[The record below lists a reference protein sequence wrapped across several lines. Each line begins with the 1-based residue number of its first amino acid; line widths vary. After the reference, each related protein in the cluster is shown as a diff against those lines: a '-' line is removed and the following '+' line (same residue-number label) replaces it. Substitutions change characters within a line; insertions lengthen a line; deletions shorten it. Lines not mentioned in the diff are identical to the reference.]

1 MVPKLRFKEY
11 TDKWTLS
18 TLSEAAVQIIDGD
31 RGANYPSSD
40 DFSSS
45 GYCLFLNAGNVTKD
59 GFKFDDVAFIT
70 EEKDAL
76 LRKGKISRGDLVL
89 TTRGSVGNAALYN
102 NDIYFENIRINSG
115 MVIIRTQKKISPDF
129 LYEYFKSNFFST
141 WLSKVAFGSAQPQ
154 LSVKIINELS
164 IYFPES
170 SEQSRIG
177 NFLFAVDKKIALL
190 DKQHKLLRQYKKGMM
205 QNIFTQELRF
215 KDDSGDEFSDWEE
228 VELKKIASKVN
239 TKNRDNSVST
249 VLTNSATQGIVSQES
264 YFEREIVTESNLTG
278 YYVVRVGDFVY
289 NPRISSTAP
298 VGPIK
303 MNELTQGVMS
313 PLYTVF
319 RFEKGLLKFYQY
331 FFESS
336 VWHDY
341 MKSVANSGARHDR
354 MNISGADFFDHPVP
368 HPSDEEQTKI
378 ARFLST
384 IDDKITTKKAE
395 LDKLKTWKQGL
406 SQQMFV

>member
-1 MVPKLRFKEY
+1 MMVPKLRFKEVSIN
-11 TDKWTLS
+11 KWETFSLGEIANFRRGSFPQPYGLPEWFDDNGYPFVQVFDVSDNMRLKDRTKSKISQLAANQSIFAPKGTLIMTIQGS
-18 TLSEAAVQIIDGD
+18 IGRLALMQYDAYVDRTLLIFQSYKKNINIDFLK
-31 RGANYPSSD
+31 YS
-40 DFSSS
+40 
-45 GYCLFLNAGNVTKD
+45 LFLLFDIEKKKAD
-59 GFKFDDVAFIT
+59 GGV
-70 EEKDAL
+70 
-76 LRKGKISRGDLVL
+76 
-89 TTRGSVGNAALYN
+89 
-102 NDIYFENIRINSG
+102 
-115 MVIIRTQKKISPDF
+115 IRTITKQTLTDFRISIPSNEEQTKIADF
-129 LYEYFKSNFFST
+129 LSSIDE
-141 WLSKVAFGSAQPQ
+141 
-154 LSVKIINELS
+154 KIT
-164 IYFPES
+164 
-170 SEQSRIG
+170 
-177 NFLFAVDKKIALL
+177 LL
-190 DKQHKLLRQYKKGMM
+190 NKQYDLLCRYKKGMM
-205 QNIFTQELRF
+205 QKIFSQDLRF
-215 KDDSGDEFSDWEE
+215 KNDSGYEYPEWEE

-278 YYVVRVGDFVY
+278 YYVVRIGDFVY

-354 MNISGADFFDHPVP
+354 MNISGADFFGLPVP
-368 HPSDEEQTKI
+368 QPLEEEQTKI
-378 ARFLST
+378 ARFLSA
-384 IDDKITTKKAE
+384 IDDKITIKKAE

-406 SQQMFV
+406 LQQMFI

>member
-1 MVPKLRFKEY
+1 MVPKLRFNGFTIPWKQ
-11 TDKWTLS
+11 
-18 TLSEAAVQIIDGD
+18 AQIGSILTIGSGRDYKHLAHGEVPVFGTGGLMTYVDEFLYDGETVCI
-31 RGANYPSSD
+31 G
-40 DFSSS
+40 
-45 GYCLFLNAGNVTKD
+45 
-59 GFKFDDVAFIT
+59 
-70 EEKDAL
+70 
-76 LRKGKISRGDLVL
+76 RKGTIDNPFYYSGKIWTVDTLFFTHSFKKVLPKFVFSLFCNINWKEHNEASGVPSLSKSIIGKIEVFYPDLKEQ
-89 TTRGSVGNAALYN
+89 T
-102 NDIYFENIRINSG
+102 
-115 MVIIRTQKKISPDF
+115 KIADF
-129 LYEYFKSNFFST
+129 LS
-141 WLSKVAFGSAQPQ
+141 
-154 LSVKIINELS
+154 SVDEKIT
-164 IYFPES
+164 
-170 SEQSRIG
+170 
-177 NFLFAVDKKIALL
+177 LL
-190 DKQHKLLRQYKKGMM
+190 NKQYDLLCQYKKGMM
-205 QNIFTQELRF
+205 QKIFSQELRF
-215 KDDSGDEFSDWEE
+215 KNDSGYDFPEWEE

-239 TKNRDNSVST
+239 TKNKDNSVST

-278 YYVVRVGDFVY
+278 YYVVRIGDFVY

-354 MNISGADFFDHPVP
+354 MNISGADFFGLPVP
-368 HPSDEEQTKI
+368 QPFEEEQTKI
-378 ARFLST
+378 ARFLSA

-395 LDKLKTWKQGL
+395 LDKLKSWKHGL
-406 SQQMFV
+406 LQQMFV